1 MWYPGESHSSRWS
14 PPYEFIAGVVVGGI
28 LGWLFQGIIGTL
40 VRFTL
45 LALLV
50 AGIVICLYAWRKS
63 KRPLPYPFD
72 DIPEGNWRD
81 LDSRRRR

>member
-1 MWYPGESHSSRWS
+1 MWYPGDSYPSRWS
-14 PPYEFIAGVVVGGI
+14 TPYAFIAGVIVGGI

-50 AGIVICLYAWRKS
+50 AGILFLLYAWRKS
-63 KRPLPYPFD
+63 KQPQPHPFD

-81 LDSRRRR
+81 LDSHRRR